1 MAYIPVP
8 DVAQVEMVALMAGQR
23 TQWVIHYKRDVAGDY
38 DVAHLADLAAALVA
52 AINGASVKGLFPATW
67 SLIEVRAIAMESQ
80 FGPAVSASSGLPI
93 VGTRAGA
100 QLPNNVALV
109 LTKRTS
115 ARGRSFRGRL
125 YFGPLVEAD
134 VTDNTVTP
142 AIVTSIIGNLGAV
155 LLTVVGASFTHKLQV
170 VSRFTNN
177 VARSEGIATPVT
189 GWTSDGIID
198 SQRRRLPGRGN

>member
-1 MAYIPVP
+1 MVYIPVP
-8 DVAQVEMVALMAGQR
+8 DTAQVEMVALMAGQR
-23 TQWVIHYKRDVAGDY
+23 TQWVLHYKKDPVGNY
-38 DVAHLADLAAALVA
+38 DVPALSDLAAALVA
-52 AINGASVKGLFPATW
+52 AINGASVKGLFPTTW
-67 SLIEVRAIAMESQ
+67 SLIEVRAIDMEDQ

-93 VGTRAGA
+93 VGTRAGG

-134 VTDNTVTP
+134 VTDNTVSG

-155 LLTVVGASFTHKLQV
+155 LLTVVGASFTHRLQV

-177 VARSEGIATPVT
+177 AARVTGIATQVT
-189 GWTSDGIID
+189 GWTSDGIVD